1 MANFKKITSTV
12 CGASKELNDML
23 NSVDDFADDLV
34 DKLQQNLDP
43 TALIDGVEDKL
54 KAAEKGL
61 KDMLPT
67 LPTIKSLGL
76 QDELEALKAVRDNAV
91 LFAEKLAGLTIAF
104 GSLDFEK
111 LMEVACDAE
120 NQKVDAEGNVRTD
133 AKNVSLAIGEDAEFI
148 KEKFDETVLAGKSVL
163 DSAKNVIG

>member
-1 MANFKKITSTV
+1 MANFRKITSTV

-67 LPTIKSLGL
+67 LPTIKNLGL

-111 LMEVACDAE
+111 LMEAACEAD
-120 NQKVDAEGNVRTD
+120 NKKVVNGEVVTLS
-133 AKNVSLAIGEDAEFI
+133 KNVTMEGQITTEEVGGDYQ
-148 KEKFDETVLAGKSVL
+148 G
-163 DSAKNVIG
+163 